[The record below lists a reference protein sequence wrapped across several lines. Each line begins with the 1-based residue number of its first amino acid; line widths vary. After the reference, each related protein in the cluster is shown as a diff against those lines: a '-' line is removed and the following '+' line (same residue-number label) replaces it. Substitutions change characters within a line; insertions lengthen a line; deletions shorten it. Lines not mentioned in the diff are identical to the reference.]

1 MLAAPVSPTSP
12 TCFTACCAAV
22 ASGKA
27 VAAPPKSTIYAEAL
41 AQGIGKD
48 AVDPT
53 KLIPPMVAR
62 FMATDR
68 AFARLRRAKSKQS
81 T

>member
-1 MLAAPVSPTSP
+1 MSRLKLTAIEDDKPVKLTIELP
-12 TCFTACCAAV
+12 AAV
-22 ASGKA
+22 HRDLA
-27 VAAPPKSTIYAEAL
+27 IYAEAL

-48 AVDPT
+48 PVDPI